1 MAATNNGAKLMSMV
15 QKMEPQIKR
24 ALPSVITPE
33 RFTRIALSALANSPT
48 LCECTPISFL
58 GSLMNAA
65 QLGLEPN
72 TPLGQAYLIPYWNT
86 KKGVRECQ
94 FQIGYK
100 GLLDLAYRNQ
110 MVQTIQAHT
119 VYEGDTFEYS
129 LGLDEKLHHVPAM
142 SGRGKAIAYYAF
154 YRLQNGGYGFQVM
167 SREDVEEHRR
177 KYSQASKKG
186 QTSPWDTSF
195 DAMAKKTVIKQ
206 LLKYAPI
213 KSDLQY
219 ALSTDEQVLSADKDI
234 IDSVSSDISAD
245 NPFAQAQM
253 EAQEQPQIEEQP
265 RQTVSQVTQAKRP
278 EPEPVRQPQE
288 RQPARQ
294 RREDPEEFDF
304 FGGM

>member
-1 MAATNNGAKLMSMV
+1 MANANNGPKLMAMV

-33 RFTRIALSALANSPT
+33 RFTRIALSALSNSPT

-86 KKGVRECQ
+86 RKGVRECQ

-142 SGRGKAIAYYAF
+142 SGRGKPIAYYAF

-167 SREDVEEHRR
+167 SREDVEEHRQ
-177 KYSQASKKG
+177 KYSQAAKKG
-186 QTSPWDTSF
+186 QTSPWDIAF
-195 DAMAKKTVIKQ
+195 DEMAKKTVIKR

-234 IDSVSSDISAD
+234 IDSVSADISAD

-253 EAQEQPQIEEQP
+253 EAQERPQIEEQP
-265 RQTVSQVTQAKRP
+265 KQTVSQVKQARHPVP
-278 EPEPVRQPQE
+278 E
-288 RQPARQ
+288 PARQ
-294 RREDPEEFDF
+294 SAPQQQADPEEFDF